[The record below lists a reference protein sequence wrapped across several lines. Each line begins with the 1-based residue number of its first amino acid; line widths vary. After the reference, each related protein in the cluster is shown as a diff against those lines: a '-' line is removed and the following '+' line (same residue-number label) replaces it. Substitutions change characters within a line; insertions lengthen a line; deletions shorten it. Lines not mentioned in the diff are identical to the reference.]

1 VQARNELISF
11 FNEYSYIKL
20 NERPRISSERNI
32 KMDDTEICFQCGV
45 RYMEMTYDTIKWRVV
60 LLVVLDYLQILGLLK
75 YH

>member
-1 VQARNELISF
+1 
-11 FNEYSYIKL
+11 
-20 NERPRISSERNI
+20 
-32 KMDDTEICFQCGV
+32 MDDTEICFQCGV